1 MKRKYKLFI
10 IILTVIVSTFALTSD
25 KIISVYNDKITLSI
39 KNLFKKNIKTEVTI
53 NSINTTIFKSFPYIS
68 VKISDLTIYED
79 SSFNYDTLI
88 YAQEAKISVSLFN
101 IFTKKN
107 DINQLHLKKGQINI
121 RFNEQPNYLVYNSN
135 INTDEKK
142 SIVKKIKLT
151 DIDFTY
157 IKEKT
162 NLYWYCKNTIIIPEK
177 NVFKLQNEFFSTNL
191 NVGSI
196 DYLQSKNCF
205 LTTKIKISSDSISIY
220 DADIQIEKMKIKA
233 HGYILKGG
241 FLSLNVTSTSQ
252 KLDEVITQLPANLKN
267 LCAPFIA
274 TGIVN
279 YNAIIKGSTKNSN
292 PKLNMDFNIVDGTF
306 LLKKNPFK
314 MKKIKLNGTVTNG
327 ANNNLK
333 STKIDVSGFEAQP
346 ENSKIIGNFIIE
358 NLNKMQLNANL
369 ECNWDLS
376 VLNNY
381 FKDSPFLNLSGNMK
395 TNTNYSGRFSFNAL
409 LKKYFL
415 NAENHLTYTKLNNV
429 SFSYLNSDLYYSIIN
444 SNVNINKSK
453 TVVLDSD
460 FVVSDNKFSYEGE
473 IQNLIENLLNK
484 SKIITVSGVINSPT
498 VNLNK
503 LKNKSRNTSKSTF
516 PEFITF
522 DITTNIAELKYKN
535 FTTKNIFSH
544 IKYKNKSIEVTNL
557 SSEGLDGKIYS
568 DFTIKEPTKNYL
580 VLNSQI
586 DFDNINIRRAFKEF
600 NNFNQQFIKENEIN
614 GFGTVELDLEA
625 HWKPGMIFD
634 NKKLKINSHLVIE
647 EGELIDFKP
656 LENLSTF
663 ISLDDLKHVKFSTLE
678 NTINVE
684 NQTVTVPAMEI
695 KSSALSLFISGTHS
709 FNQDIDYKIKLLLSE
724 LLFNSFRKKN
734 TSITSEFGEF
744 KTETENLSTIYLT
757 MKGNTENPKIAFD
770 GLRFKEE
777 LQNTISTEIKT
788 ISDIIKEDVLKSTE
802 PKKKINNNNDE
813 IIIEWEEINK
823 DVPKY

>member
-1 MKRKYKLFI
+1 MKRKYKLLI
-10 IILTVIVSTFALTSD
+10 IILTVIVSTFALTSN
-25 KIISVYNDKITLSI
+25 KIISIYNDKITLSI
-39 KNLFKKNIKTEVTI
+39 KHLFEKNIKTEVTI

-68 VKISDLTIYED
+68 VKINNLTIYED

-88 YAQEAKISVSLFN
+88 YAQEAKISVRLFN

-107 DINQLHLKKGQINI
+107 DINQLHLKEGQINI

-151 DIDFTY
+151 NIDFRF

-162 NLYWYCKNTIIIPEK
+162 NLYWYCKNTVITPEK
-177 NVFKLQNEFFSTNL
+177 NVFKLQNDFFSTNL
-191 NVGSI
+191 NIGSI
-196 DYLQSKNCF
+196 DYLKSKNCF
-205 LTTKIKISSDSISIY
+205 LKTKVKISSDSINIY
-220 DADIQIEKMKIKA
+220 DADIKVEKMNINA
-233 HGYILKGG
+233 RGYILKSG
-241 FLSLNVTSTSQ
+241 FLSLNVKSTSQ
-252 KLDEVITQLPANLKN
+252 KLDEVISQLPTNIKN
-267 LCAPFIA
+267 LCTPFIA
-274 TGIVN
+274 TGIIN
-279 YNAIIKGSTKNSN
+279 YNAIIKGNTKNSN

-306 LLKKNPFK
+306 LLKKNPFQ
-314 MKKIKLNGTVTNG
+314 MNKIKLNGTVTNG
-327 ANNNLK
+327 TKNNLK
-333 STKIDVSGFEAQP
+333 STKIDVSSFEAQP
-346 ENSKIIGNFIIE
+346 ENSKIIGSFIIE
-358 NLNKMQLNANL
+358 NLNKMYLKTSL
-369 ECNWDLS
+369 KCDWDLS

-395 TNTNYSGRFSFNAL
+395 TNTNYSGEFSFNSL
-409 LKKYFL
+409 FKKYFL
-415 NAENHLTYTKLNNV
+415 KAKNHLTHTKLNNV
-429 SFSYLNSDLYYSIIN
+429 DFNYLNSDLYYSIIN
-444 SNVNINKSK
+444 STVNINKSK
-453 TVVLDSD
+453 TSILNSD
-460 FVVSDNKFSYEGE
+460 IIISDNKFSYEGE

-484 SKIITVSGVINSPT
+484 SKMIEVSGVINSPT

-503 LKNKSRNTSKSTF
+503 LKSKSKNKSESTF
-516 PEFITF
+516 PEFIKF
-522 DITTNIAELKYKN
+522 DLTTNIAELKYKN
-535 FTTKNIFSH
+535 FTAKNIFSD
-544 IKYKNKSIEVTNL
+544 IKYKNNSIEVTNL
-557 SSEGLDGKIYS
+557 SAEGLDGKIYS

-614 GFGTVELDLEA
+614 GVGTVELDVEA

-634 NKKLKINSHLVIE
+634 NTKLKINSHLVIE

-684 NQTVTVPAMEI
+684 NQTITVPAMEI
-695 KSSALSLFISGTHS
+695 KSSALSLFISGKHS
-709 FNQDIDYKIKLLLSE
+709 FNQNIDYKIKLLLSE

-734 TSITSEFGEF
+734 TSVVSEFGEF
-744 KTETENLSTIYLT
+744 KAEIENLSTIYLT

-788 ISDIIKEDVLKSTE
+788 ISDIIKEDVLKSKDS
-802 PKKKINNNNDE
+802 KKEINNDE